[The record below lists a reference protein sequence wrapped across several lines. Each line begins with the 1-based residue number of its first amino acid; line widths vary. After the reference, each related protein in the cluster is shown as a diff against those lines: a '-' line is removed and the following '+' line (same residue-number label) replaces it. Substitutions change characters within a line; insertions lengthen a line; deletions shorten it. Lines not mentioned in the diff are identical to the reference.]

1 MAILIANQ
9 KTEYEQKIN
18 NGSNN
23 NINIGDSALSKIHD
37 TPVQT
42 AFKSAN
48 TIIESGTDIIRAP
61 AVWLKD
67 MQKNWLSY
75 MVVLAVILIIGTF
88 LYCTIRS
95 YFKRKSNNS
104 NNNNNNNN
112 WSMGNLVELAT
123 VFSNKNPHSQTPLSL
138 PATKPSLSASAL
150 DASFKI

>member
-1 MAILIANQ
+1 MAILIGNQ
-9 KTEYEQKIN
+9 KNEIEQKIK

-23 NINIGDSALSKIHD
+23 NINLGDSALPKIHD

-48 TIIESGTDIIRAP
+48 KIIESGTDIITAP

-75 MVVLAVILIIGTF
+75 MVVLAVMLITGTF

-95 YFKRKSNNS
+95 YFKRKSNN
-104 NNNNNNNN
+104 NNNNNN
-112 WSMGNLVELAT
+112 WSIGNLVELAT
-123 VFSNKNPHSQTPLSL
+123 MFSNKNALLQTPFSL

-150 DASFKI
+150 DESFKI

>member
-1 MAILIANQ
+1 MAILIGDKNQ
-9 KTEYEQKIN
+9 YEQKIN

-23 NINIGDSALSKIHD
+23 NINIGDSALPKVHD
-37 TPVQT
+37 SPLKT
-42 AFKSAN
+42 AVKSAN
-48 TIIESGTDIIRAP
+48 RIMESGTDIITAP

-104 NNNNNNNN
+104 NSNNNNNN

-123 VFSNKNPHSQTPLSL
+123 VFSNKNPHSQTPFSL
-138 PATKPSLSASAL
+138 PATKPSLAPSTL

>member
-1 MAILIANQ
+1 MAIIIGNP
-9 KTEYEQKIN
+9 KSEYERKIY
-18 NGSNN
+18 NGSHN
-23 NINIGDSALSKIHD
+23 NINIGDSALSKMQD
-37 TPVQT
+37 TPVET

-48 TIIESGTDIIRAP
+48 KIIESGTDIITAP

-104 NNNNNNNN
+104 NNNNNN

-123 VFSNKNPHSQTPLSL
+123 VFSNKN
-138 PATKPSLSASAL
+138 
-150 DASFKI
+150 